1 MSLVEKYKKV
11 NEEVDEELKK
21 RKKIIT
27 DLEKAEAALTKAQ
40 SDENKEIQKLKL
52 QTQEANKEAKL
63 QAQVASEQEGS
74 LKKLRAELIL
84 LTTQYDKLSAAE
96 RNEASGKELETKIK
110 NLTKEVSDLEQNTGR
125 FQRNVGNYSSAFK
138 GLKGNISGIQDGFN
152 QIKSGDVAGGFD
164 TISES
169 SKGLGKNLLS
179 FLVSPIGI
187 VIGVV
192 TGLIVSLKAWYDYN
206 EKISGQTSFLK
217 KTIGTQGE
225 SLKALRAEIQATA
238 DTMKVDFMT
247 ISKTIDDALDLG
259 LAKDEFSA
267 LASIQK
273 GLLQAPDKNEFLNQL
288 QSNSIAAKN
297 LGMDLDQLRGFILA
311 VEQNGGDV
319 NAILGAMQKGSQN
332 LATALSNDKLKSSLS
347 NVFGNVFTE
356 DILQK
361 IKTGELSTIDA
372 LQKISAKSQEVGL
385 NTSQQAELAKQL
397 FGKSAIAAGGY
408 ELVLKNVADSYEL
421 QNKKLS
427 SLQESNLELT
437 KITSLQEKAWAGLFD
452 KTGGGFERMKVDFK
466 LMTAKYVLEFIL
478 WIYKAANGFIE
489 LYNQSNILRGAIAF
503 IGASFKNSFGLAG
516 LLIKEVWYALKAL
529 GSDAVDI
536 FMQIN
541 KSIDNLKSG
550 NFKQAADDLM
560 NITTKISQNHKKQ
573 FSESKN
579 AVSDYAKSL
588 KENVKS
594 ISDAYNSTNK
604 IKLLSVPK
612 ANKSELGG
620 GNLSG
625 NPYQDNSS
633 DATSGEI
640 ENNKKIKDDKKRT
653 AEELKKIAYD
663 NAKAEIESRKLA
675 LEFTQKFWNE
685 EKSSID
691 EKQLFYENYYDE
703 LFSLLDAEKNLEL
716 SNAKTLAER
725 NKIIQ
730 KYNIDRLNL
739 EKQQSEKLK
748 SIKIEEIQNTE
759 TQYKISNESI
769 LENAID
775 LTDKLVEN
783 EKIRINKILDF
794 ELQLLNK
801 KFDLTEKEIQNKL
814 DAGEILTKAELDY
827 LSAVKEA
834 RKKANKEITD
844 LDSKYSDSKIKI
856 LQHRIE
862 VEKLLQGKGYSENI
876 ALQIK
881 HADETYKI
889 AIEKLQTQLE
899 AKQITQRDYDNA
911 AEEEK
916 IKRDSTI
923 QQLDDDFWINNL
935 GKLGEVFGKQAEMQ
949 QLSNA
954 TLALLRLENL
964 NDEALTTQQKI
975 DLKWKELEATSMF
988 VGAIG
993 GLFGKQTAVFKA
1005 FMVMQGTMDAFS
1017 AAHKAWKN
1025 SLANPVN
1032 AMLPDGGL
1040 LKAKIAYGIA
1050 LTFGLAK
1057 VAVIASQKPPKYK
1070 DGTLYAERTGT
1081 AVTDE
1086 EGPELHFD
1094 RNWRLKDKGSSGGAR
1109 YKQVSQGDKIIPADI
1124 TKMINSLSI
1133 PLSNI
1138 SKIQAFQGQNIDY
1151 DKLANKI
1158 AEKNI
1163 KALENQKKEYFI
1175 PGVNGEIIK
1184 VESQNGMTTIHRK
1197 TETKPF
1203 GQILQ

>member
-1 MSLVEKYKKV
+1 MALVEKYKKV

-21 RKKIIT
+21 RKKIIS
-27 DLEKAEAALTKAQ
+27 DLERAEAALSKAQ
-40 SDENKEIQKLKL
+40 SDENKELQKLKL

-63 QAQVASEQEGS
+63 QAQIASEQEGS

-675 LEFTQKFWNE
+675 LEFSQKFWNE
-685 EKSSID
+685 EMASAD
-691 EKQLFYENYYDE
+691 EKKLYYDNYYSE
-703 LFSLLDAEKNLEL
+703 QFSLLEAEKNLEL
-716 SNAKTLAER
+716 SNAKSLSER
-725 NKIIQ
+725 NKIIE
-730 KYNIDRLNL
+730 KFNLDRLNL
-739 EKQQSEKLK
+739 EKQQAEKLK
-748 SIKIEEIQNTE
+748 NIDVEAAQNKIDV
-759 TQYKISNESI
+759 YKATHKSI

-783 EKIRINKILDF
+783 EKNRIDESLKL
-794 ELQLLNK
+794 ELEALNVK
-801 KFDLTEKEIQNKL
+801 YKFNFDEIQNKIDSQKEL
-814 DAGEILTKAELDY
+814 TTVEKEFYLKSLELKKNAQSEKIKIDEEYYNQTRKHLEAALEIEKLKRGEFFNEDTQAQLDY
-827 LSAVKEA
+827 ENGKYNIEISSLKNLLEQ
-834 RKKANKEITD
+834 KKITD
-844 LDSKYSDSKIKI
+844 LD
-856 LQHRIE
+856 
-862 VEKLLQGKGYSENI
+862 
-876 ALQIK
+876 
-881 HADETYKI
+881 YKD
-889 AIEKLQTQLE
+889 QLE
-899 AKQITQRDYDNA
+899 K
-911 AEEEK
+911 AELEH
-916 IKRDSTI
+916 
-923 QQLDDDFWINNL
+923 Q
-935 GKLGEVFGKQAEMQ
+935 
-949 QLSNA
+949 
-954 TLALLRLENL
+954 ENL
-964 NDEALTTQQKI
+964 NKIRQEGFDKALDLQSEFVENVSQIKQLEHSFYKLKNAETTDDYLTGLSDMAAGMKSFAKKGSVTWKALATLQATLNMGIGISKALTEGATLFDKI
-975 DLKWKELEATSMF
+975 LGVAFATTTGIM
-988 VGAIG
+988 AIS
-993 GLFGKQTAVFKA
+993 KIN
-1005 FMVMQGTMDAFS
+1005 S
-1017 AAHKAWKN
+1017 A
-1025 SLANPVN
+1025 PV
-1032 AMLPDGGL
+1032 P
-1040 LKAKIAYGIA
+1040 
-1050 LTFGLAK
+1050 
-1057 VAVIASQKPPKYK
+1057 QYK
-1070 DGTLYAERTGT
+1070 DGTLYAEKSGT
-1081 AVTDE
+1081 AITDE
-1086 EGPELHFD
+1086 EGAELHFD

-1138 SKIQAFQGQNIDY
+1138 SKIQNNQNIDY
-1151 DKLANKI
+1151 GKLSKMI
-1158 AEKNI
+1158 AKETASENI